1 MAACPARRIAAWP
14 QTANCRLSTIGGRSP
29 LARSN
34 FEGMLEVASA
44 AIATLVGLIFAMST
58 FERWLAKRRRHELAW
73 SISLSMFAVAAFALA
88 LGAQMGWSPVVFKT
102 FYVFGAILNV
112 PFLALGTV
120 YLHFGQ
126 RTGDRV
132 AAVVVLLSFLAL
144 GIMIATPLTHP
155 LPVHQLAQGSKVF
168 GPLPRIF
175 AGVGS
180 GLGATVVFVG
190 AVLSFLRT
198 NTRRFRVSNALIA
211 IGTAITGAS
220 GLLNSVF
227 GAMTAFAV
235 TLVIGIA
242 VIYMGFVA
250 ATTAAPQPRIPAA

>member
-1 MAACPARRIAAWP
+1 
-14 QTANCRLSTIGGRSP
+14 
-29 LARSN
+29 
-34 FEGMLEVASA
+34 
-44 AIATLVGLIFAMST
+44 
-58 FERWLAKRRRHELAW
+58 
-73 SISLSMFAVAAFALA
+73 
-88 LGAQMGWSPVVFKT
+88 MGWSPVVFKT
-102 FYVFGAILNV
+102 FYLFGAILNV

-126 RTGDRV
+126 RTGDKI
-132 AAVVVLLSFLAL
+132 AGVVVLLSCLVV
-144 GIMIATPLTHP
+144 GIMIATPLTHSLP
-155 LPVHQLAQGSKVF
+155 LHQLAQGSKVF

-180 GLGATVVFVG
+180 GLGAIVVFAG
-190 AVLSFLRT
+190 AVLSFVRT

-211 IGTAITGAS
+211 VGTAITGAS

-242 VIYMGFVA
+242 VIYFGFLA
-250 ATTAAPQPRIPAA
+250 ATTAGPQPKIAVPGGQSLPS

>member
-1 MAACPARRIAAWP
+1 MV
-14 QTANCRLSTIGGRSP
+14 
-29 LARSN
+29 
-34 FEGMLEVASA
+34 EVASA
-44 AIATLVGLIFAMST
+44 AIAALFGLIFAMST

-73 SISLSMFAVAAFALA
+73 SISLSMFATAAFALA
-88 LGAQMGWSPVVFKT
+88 LGAQMGWNPVVFKT
-102 FYVFGAILNV
+102 FFLFGAILNV
-112 PFLALGTV
+112 PYLALGTV

-126 RTGDRV
+126 RIGDKV
-132 AAVVVLLSFLAL
+132 AAAVVLFSFLAL
-144 GIMIATPLTHP
+144 GIMVATPLTHP
-155 LPVHQLAQGSKVF
+155 LPLHQLAQGSKVF

-180 GLGATVVFVG
+180 GLGAIVVFAG
-190 AVLSFLRT
+190 AALSFLRT
-198 NTRRFRVSNALIA
+198 NTGRFRISNALIA

-242 VIYMGFVA
+242 VIYFGFVA
-250 ATTAAPQPRIPAA
+250 ATTATPQPKAPAAGSQSMPN